1 VRGSLFIWTVIGRT
15 RVVRTTT
22 MCYVSNMKICYLD
35 ISASYSHRSL
45 ALPMLHLACDGH
57 VDAEWSMVHAT
68 INDDVHAISA
78 RIIETQPDVVLG
90 TLFLFTHVQMLRVL
104 RRVHAMLP
112 EARIFLGGPEFLG
125 ENEAFL
131 RREDF
136 VDAVCRGEGELALP
150 GLLMNCDDK
159 TAWEDLPGLCWL
171 REDGTVGD
179 NGTGALNEDQWNE
192 LPPPSDSP
200 FFDWSKPFIQ
210 IETNRGCAQFCTF
223 CTSFRT
229 GPTRWSPM
237 DRLRKV
243 LTDAREKGVKEIR
256 ILDRTFN
263 ATPRHAIDRLRL
275 FADEFSDLRFH
286 LEIHP
291 AFLPQHFR
299 EALKEMPDGLLHLEV
314 GLQTT
319 HPEALVAAGRAGK
332 PEVNWEGLSFLCGL
346 ENVDVHADLIGA
358 LPRLHLDHQV
368 SDLADLTGLKP
379 AEIQL
384 EILKVLPGTP
394 VARMAPDY
402 GVKHAPD
409 PPYEV
414 LETPEM
420 PSADVQTTVLLSRIV
435 DRFYNQPVL
444 QPAVIAA
451 VEKDDRFYINFLNF
465 LKQKTDP
472 TPPMSLK
479 RRAKYL
485 HDYLMET
492 NPEIADC
499 VAFHWLLAGQSPDSA
514 VGKVTRWKYDL
525 PDDAVQIY
533 GNGESDYEGQI
544 WVLKM
549 QSGEAYFAFDR
560 KHGNQP
566 VSVYQV
572 GGEIVWVPREEILSL
587 S

>member
-1 VRGSLFIWTVIGRT
+1 MR
-15 RVVRTTT
+15 
-22 MCYVSNMKICYLD
+22 ICYLD

-45 ALPMLHLACDGH
+45 ALPMLHLACEGK

-68 INDDVHAISA
+68 ITDDVHAVSA
-78 RIIETQPDVVLG
+78 QVIEQKPDVVLG
-90 TLFLFTHVQMLRVL
+90 TLFLFTHVQMLRTL
-104 RRVHAMLP
+104 RRVHAVLP
-112 EARIFLGGPEFLG
+112 QTQIFLGGPEFLG

-131 RREDF
+131 RRETF

-150 GLLMNCDDK
+150 GLLQNRMDK
-159 TAWEDLPGLCWL
+159 SAWGDLPGLCWL
-171 REDGTVGD
+171 GEEGAYLD

-192 LPPPSDSP
+192 LPPPSDSE

-229 GPTRWSPM
+229 GPTRWSPL
-237 DRLRKV
+237 DRLRRV
-243 LTDAREKGVKEIR
+243 LTQARDKGVKEIR

-299 EALKEMPDGLLHLEV
+299 DAVAEMPDGLLHLEV

-332 PEVNWEGLSFLCGL
+332 PEVNWQGLAFLCGL

-358 LPRLHLDHQV
+358 LPRLNLDHQV
-368 SDLADLTGLKP
+368 RDLAALSKLKP

-384 EILKVLPGTP
+384 EILKMLPGTP
-394 VARMAPDY
+394 VARQADHY
-402 GVKHAPD
+402 GVRHAPD

-420 PSADVQTTVLLSRIV
+420 PSEDVQTTVNLSRIV
-435 DRFYNQPVL
+435 DRFFNQPVL

-451 VEKDDRFYINFLNF
+451 VEKDEYFYLNF
-465 LKQKTDP
+465 LKFLESKTDP
-472 TPPMSLK
+472 APPMSLK
-479 RRAKYL
+479 RRAQYL
-485 HDYLMET
+485 HVYLAEAHA
-492 NPEIADC
+492 NIVDL
-499 VAFHWLLAGQSPDSA
+499 VAYHWLLAGQSADSS
-514 VGKVTRWKYDL
+514 VGHVTRWKHGV
-525 PDDAVQIY
+525 PDNAVQIY
-533 GNGESDYEGQI
+533 GEGEVTYDGQM
-544 WVLKM
+544 WVL
-549 QSGEAYFAFDR
+549 EAQARDIYFVFDR
-560 KHGNQP
+560 KHGNLP
-566 VSVYQV
+566 VAVFEVKNEHSQV
-572 GGEIVWVPREEILSL
+572 TGDVLQTVSGV
-587 S
+587 

>member
-1 VRGSLFIWTVIGRT
+1 
-15 RVVRTTT
+15 
-22 MCYVSNMKICYLD
+22 MCYVSSMKICYLD

-45 ALPMLHLACDGH
+45 ALPMLHLACEGK
-57 VDAEWSMVHAT
+57 VDAEWEMVHAT

-78 RIIETQPDVVLG
+78 RVVEKQPDVILG
-90 TLFLFTHVQMLRVL
+90 TLFLFTHVQVLRVL
-104 RRVHAMLP
+104 RRVHALLP
-112 EARIFLGGPEFLG
+112 EAHIFLGGPEFLG
-125 ENEAFL
+125 DNEAFL
-131 RREDF
+131 RRETY
-136 VDAVCRGEGELALP
+136 VHAVCRGEGELALP
-150 GLLMNCDDK
+150 GLLLHRSDLS
-159 TAWEDLPGLCWL
+159 AWDNLPGLCWL
-171 REDGTVGD
+171 REDGTYGD
-179 NGTGALNEDQWNE
+179 NGTGALNEDQWNV
-192 LPPPSDSP
+192 LPPPSDSV

-229 GPTRWSPM
+229 GPTRWSPL
-237 DRLRKV
+237 DRLRRV
-243 LTDAREKGVKEIR
+243 LTQARDQGVKEIR

-299 EALKEMPDGLLHLEV
+299 DALKEMPDGLLHLEV

-346 ENVDVHADLIGA
+346 DNVDVHADLIGG
-358 LPRLHLDHQV
+358 LPRLHLAHQV
-368 SDLADLTGLKP
+368 QDLADLTKLKP

-394 VARMAPDY
+394 VARQAAGY

-420 PSADVQTTVLLSRIV
+420 PSEDVQTTVLLSRIV
-435 DRFYNQPVL
+435 DRFYNQSVL
-444 QPAVIAA
+444 QPVVILA
-451 VEKDDRFYINFLNF
+451 VERDTRFYLNFLNA
-465 LKQKTDP
+465 LKAQTDP
-472 TPPMSLK
+472 SLPMSLK
-479 RRAKYL
+479 RRAQYL
-485 HDYLMET
+485 YGYLSEKQ
-492 NPEIADC
+492 PEIADL
-499 VAFHWLLAGQSPDSA
+499 VPYYWLLSGQSPDSA
-514 VGKVTRWKYDL
+514 VGDVTRWKHGV
-525 PDDAVQIY
+525 PDEAVQVV
-533 GNGESDYEGQI
+533 GNGESDYEGQV

-549 QSGEAYFAFDR
+549 QDTNVYFVFDR
-560 KHGNQP
+560 KHGNEP
-566 VSVYQV
+566 VSVFQV
-572 GGEIVWVPREEILSL
+572 KNSHRETRCDVLQA
-587 S
+587 